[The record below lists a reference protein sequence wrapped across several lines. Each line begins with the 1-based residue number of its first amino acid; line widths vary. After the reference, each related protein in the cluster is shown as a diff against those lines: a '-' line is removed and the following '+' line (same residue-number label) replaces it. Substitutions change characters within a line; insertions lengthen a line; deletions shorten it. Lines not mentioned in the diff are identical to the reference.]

1 MIRTLLVDDE
11 PLARA
16 GLRALL
22 SGEPDIEVVGEACDG
37 PEAVARILEDVPD
50 LVLLDVQMPGMDG
63 IEVVRR
69 VSEAHLP
76 AIIFV
81 SAYDRFAI
89 DAFEVHALD
98 YLLKPPSSPRLRA
111 ALDRVRT
118 ERAQAERSSAE
129 AIAALLEGRGRGSES
144 AAPLH
149 RLVIRDRDR
158 TYLLRDDEVD
168 WCSSAGNYVE
178 VHARGRSH
186 LLRATLTDLERQ
198 LDASRFRRI
207 HRTTL
212 VNIDRVREIHSD
224 PSGDSDVLLDTGA
237 VLRMSRRY
245 RDQLLPRS

>member
-22 SGEPDIEVVGEACDG
+22 AGEPDIEVVGEARDG
-37 PEAVARILEDVPD
+37 PEAVERILSDQPD

-69 VSEAHLP
+69 VSEEHLP
-76 AIIFV
+76 SIIFV

-98 YLLKPPSSPRLRA
+98 YLLKPPSSPRLQA
-111 ALDRVRT
+111 ALDRVRS
-118 ERAQAERSSAE
+118 ERSLQDRASA
-129 AIAALLEGRGRGSES
+129 ASIAALLEGRGGEP
-144 AAPLH
+144 AGPLR

-158 TYLLRDDEVD
+158 AYLLRDEEVD
-168 WCSSAGNYVE
+168 WIGSAGNYVE

-198 LDASRFRRI
+198 LDPKRFRRI

-212 VNIDRVREIHSD
+212 VNVDRVREIRSD
-224 PSGDSDVLLDTGA
+224 PSGDSEVHLESGD

-245 RDQLLPRS
+245 RDPLLGHGG

>member
-22 SGEPDIEVVGEACDG
+22 AGEPDIEVVGEACDG
-37 PEAVARILEDVPD
+37 PEAVERILKDQPD

-63 IEVVRR
+63 IEVVRC
-69 VSEAHLP
+69 VSDEHLP

-98 YLLKPPSSPRLRA
+98 YLLKPPSSPRLHA
-111 ALDRVRT
+111 ALDRVRN
-118 ERAQAERSSAE
+118 ERSHQNRASAT
-129 AIAALLEGRGRGSES
+129 AIAALLDGHGGETAS
-144 AAPLH
+144 PLR

-158 TYLLRDDEVD
+158 AFLLRDEEVD
-168 WCSSAGNYVE
+168 WIASAGNYVE

-198 LDASRFRRI
+198 LDANRFRRI

-212 VNIDRVREIHSD
+212 VNVDRVREIRSD
-224 PSGDSDVLLDTGA
+224 PSGDSEVQLESGD

-245 RDQLLPRS
+245 RDQLLRRG